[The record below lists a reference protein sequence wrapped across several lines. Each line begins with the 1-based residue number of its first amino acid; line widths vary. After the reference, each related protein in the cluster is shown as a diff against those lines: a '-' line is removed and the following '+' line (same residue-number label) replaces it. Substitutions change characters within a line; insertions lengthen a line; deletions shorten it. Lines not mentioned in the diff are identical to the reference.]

1 MAKNA
6 NNSKGKRVLREKLS
20 ENLEK
25 KIDIK
30 IKQRLQ
36 KKQAKHKRKEQN
48 TIANI
53 KDKYAKSIKDGPTY
67 ICTSCNR
74 LLYRKSVRRFLIK
87 KKNYQHCL
95 NSTLKLCRTECS
107 SIDGIEYICITCD
120 KSLKL
125 GK

>member
-36 KKQAKHKRKEQN
+36 KKQAKHKMKEQN

-53 KDKYAKSIKDGPTY
+53 KDKYAKSIKDEPTY
-67 ICTSCNR
+67 ICTSCNMTS
-74 LLYRKSVRRFLIK
+74 LSKISQTLFNK
-87 KKNYQHCL
+87 KKKQ
-95 NSTLKLCRTECS
+95 KLSALFEFYPKTMS
-107 SIDGIEYICITCD
+107 N
-120 KSLKL
+120 
-125 GK
+125 

>member
-87 KKNYQHCL
+87 KK
-95 NSTLKLCRTECS
+95 KLSALFEFYPKIMS
-107 SIDGIEYICITCD
+107 N
-120 KSLKL
+120 
-125 GK
+125 